1 MEQHV
6 AKASCACAKASLSVF
21 CTYWNADHTSTIHAD
36 VGACPGDGRGG
47 EQTAYLQCIINAASI
62 RQRLDEGGVGVLIG
76 LHAAA
81 ARVKNA
87 SIACT
92 APQVINMVVLM

>member
-1 MEQHV
+1 MLLKPVVPVSRLHCLCSAHIGMLTTQVLYMQMWEPAQV
-6 AKASCACAKASLSVF
+6 L
-21 CTYWNADHTSTIHAD
+21 
-36 VGACPGDGRGG
+36 GG
-47 EQTAYLQCIINAASI
+47 GVEQTAYLQCLINAASI

-92 APQVINMVVLM
+92 APQGHQHGGVDVS